1 MIEIVLTLDGVMCE
15 KCESRVNEVVKRD
28 PKVKCVKTSHVT
40 GECTVVCHEDI
51 DREAMI
57 SAIEAEGVK
66 VIGTIE
72 KSCEKKGFFAKL
84 FGK

>member
-15 KCESRVNEVVKRD
+15 KCESRVNEAVKHD
-28 PKVKCVKTSHVT
+28 PKVKSVKTSHVT
-40 GECTVVCHEDI
+40 GECTVVCADDI
-51 DREAMI
+51 DRDRII

-72 KSCEKKGFFAKL
+72 KSCERKGFFAKL